1 MWFYILDVD
10 TLQRRKRRNN
20 LMIMNRYRIYALL
33 VACTLAIGSLHA
45 QHRPEQTQD
54 SVIVYTDN
62 RPLVYEDAWDL
73 WPYVFLNENGEPDG
87 YNIDL
92 LKMIFKE
99 LDIPYIIRLRPTL
112 EAQKDL
118 REHKSDLMLRMD
130 ADFARHNSSYGRAI
144 VQIFTHSLVQPK
156 GNGIKATTGKE
167 LADYPVIVHEG
178 SFSHHL
184 LMENGWAK
192 EIIPYDDMKDAI
204 QRVSTEG
211 KGAILWNSMSLKWLM
226 TKFHTD
232 NLEIS
237 PFEFPY
243 GEYKFFSN
251 DHHLLN
257 QLDSV
262 YSSLRANDRL
272 TAIQNKWFYPE
283 RRDSGIPT
291 WVWDVVQWFGLIGV
305 AVIIYYTFFKL
316 RERKMKRKIAKEN
329 ERLSLIIRTSNVQFY
344 TYNVETQH
352 FITMDL
358 SGNPERS
365 YSLIEFSHK
374 FEPSD
379 FNQLTEALQSMIE
392 GHESNATVQI
402 REYDNDLIHYNNYT
416 AYMTVLRRDKQN
428 KPSIIIIS
436 KSDTSQDR
444 MRQEQAK
451 ESMLRYQSLFN
462 SALVD
467 MVYYD
472 ADGYINDMN
481 SKSLE
486 TAKIDIDMIRKQ
498 RVHLRD
504 VLGIPDLDI
513 NKFEYFYATQLF
525 TSPDDDRTL
534 NKVLKRKK
542 LYYELQVIPI
552 RDKYGNRIG
561 FFGTGRNVTE
571 AADWYMKNN
580 KNSKELQE
588 IKDEVTNYVHNI
600 DYVLQMGGL
609 SLARYNLDTHILTV
623 FSEIGKAKYT
633 LTQTR
638 ALSFV
643 DASSEKQALRVL
655 NKMDNRQRGNLRA
668 EIKTC
673 IRRHDRVP
681 LHLMVNF
688 VPTTKEG
695 NFNEYFGLI
704 RDISDIKAVEEKLAQ
719 ESVRAQEV
727 ETVKN
732 AFLHNMSHEIR
743 TPLNTV
749 VGFSE
754 LFEMEHSAEDEA
766 VFIDEIKDNSAS
778 LLKLINDILFLS
790 RLDAGMINISPQ
802 PVDFASIFAGRCA
815 SVWDNHK
822 IEGVN
827 YMIQSPY
834 KRLLIEID
842 EAHVS
847 MIINKILT
855 NSIQYT
861 TKGYVLARYEYIA
874 DRLIVSVEDTGCGI
888 KKEALGNIFGRFVT
902 GANSGSGL
910 GLSISHELVE
920 YMGGKIDLTSTEG
933 KGTTV
938 WFWIPCK
945 MIEMERD
952 Q

>member
-1 MWFYILDVD
+1 
-10 TLQRRKRRNN
+10 
-20 LMIMNRYRIYALL
+20 MIMNRYKIYALI
-33 VACTLAIGSLHA
+33 VACQLAIGSAQA
-45 QHRPEQTQD
+45 QHRPEHTQD
-54 SVIVYTDN
+54 SVIVYTDK

-99 LDIPYIIRLRPTL
+99 LNIPYIIRLRPTL

-184 LMENGWAK
+184 LIKNQWAR
-192 EIIPYDDMKDAI
+192 EVIPYDDMKEAI

-211 KGAILWNSMSLKWLM
+211 RGAILWNSMSLKWLM
-226 TKFHTD
+226 TKYHTD
-232 NLEIS
+232 NLEIT

-283 RRDSGIPT
+283 LRESGIPT
-291 WVWDVVQWFGLIGV
+291 WVWDMVQWLSLIGIALIV
-305 AVIIYYTFFKL
+305 YYTFFKL

-329 ERLSLIIRTSNVQFY
+329 ERLSLIIRTSNVQFC

-352 FITMDL
+352 FVTMDS

-365 YSLIEFSHK
+365 YSLIEFSHR

-379 FNQLTEALQSMIE
+379 FNEVTQALQNMID
-392 GHESNATVQI
+392 GKQTTATVQV

-416 AYMTVLRRDKQN
+416 ANMSVLRRDKHN
-428 KPSIIIIS
+428 KPLVIIIS
-436 KSDTSQDR
+436 KSDTSQDC
-444 MRQEQAK
+444 MRQEQTK

-462 SALVD
+462 SAMVD

-472 ADGYINDMN
+472 ADGYIVDMN
-481 SKSLE
+481 NKSLGA
-486 TAKIDIDMIRKQ
+486 TNIDIELIRKQ
-498 RVHLRD
+498 KIHLRS

-513 NKFEYFYATQLF
+513 DKFEYFYSTQLF

-534 NKVLKRKK
+534 NKILKRDK

-571 AADWYMKNN
+571 AANWYIKIN

-600 DYVLQMGGL
+600 DYVLQVGGV
-609 SLARYNLDTHILTV
+609 SLARYNLKTHILTV

-655 NKMDNRQRGNLRA
+655 NKMDNQQRGNLRA
-668 EIKTC
+668 EIKTS
-673 IRRHDRVP
+673 IRRHDGLP
-681 LHLMVNF
+681 LHLLLNF

-695 NFNEYFGLI
+695 DFTEYFGLI
-704 RDISDIKAVEEKLAQ
+704 RDISDIKAVEEKLAL
-719 ESVRAQEV
+719 ESARAQEV

-754 LFEMEHSAEDEA
+754 LFEMEHSTEDEA
-766 VFIDEIKDNSAS
+766 IFIDEIKENSAS

-827 YMIQSPY
+827 YIIQSPY
-834 KRLLIEID
+834 KQLVVEID
-842 EAHVS
+842 EPHVS

-855 NSIQYT
+855 NAIQYT
-861 TKGYVLARYEYIA
+861 TKGYVLARYDYIA
-874 DRLIVSVEDTGCGI
+874 NRLIVSIEDTGCGI
-888 KKEALGNIFGRFVT
+888 NNEAISNIFGRFVT

-920 YMGGKIDLTSTEG
+920 HMGGKIELTSTEG

-938 WFWIPCK
+938 WFSIPCK
-945 MIEMERD
+945 MIEMERN